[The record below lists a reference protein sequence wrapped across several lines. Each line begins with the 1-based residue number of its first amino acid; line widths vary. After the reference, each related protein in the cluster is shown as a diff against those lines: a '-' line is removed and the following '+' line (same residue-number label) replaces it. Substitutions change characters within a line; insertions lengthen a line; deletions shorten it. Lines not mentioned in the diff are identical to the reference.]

1 MGFGLAARFIAIGA
15 SVLLALWVA
24 LIALFYWTNNLSDTA
39 TRLPAEQLK
48 AIVDLIDATAPA
60 QRPLVLSALQSSM
73 LAVSLLPGPALPA
86 DINEMRDES
95 GFASYHALLGARLL
109 SIRLLDVP
117 ETITRPRLL
126 QRTARPLSF
135 QVALTDGH
143 VLLAEARTPFIV
155 TFYGLPA
162 GMGAGLVGTLFAAIA
177 FFLLHR
183 EIQPLTRLAAAVD
196 AIDPSGD
203 PVPLPAIRA
212 TTPEIRALMRAFE
225 RLQSRLRIMTR
236 SRMALIGGIQHDV
249 RSFATR
255 LRLRLERLPDA
266 AERERA
272 TADITDMIDL
282 LDNALL
288 TSRAGVGALE
298 EEMLDLAEFLRG
310 EVADFRRAGQPVVL
324 EPFASGRE
332 AWMIGDRLALRRV
345 IGNIVDNALKYGRSA
360 HVSLMVDSRTLHVLI
375 ADEGP
380 GFSVRDGELLLEPFV
395 RAEPSRA
402 RATGGAGL
410 GLAVARTL
418 IEAQG
423 GSIRLGNGQQ
433 GGLVELV
440 LPRFTST

>member
-73 LAVSLLPGPALPA
+73 LAVSLLPGPARPA

-95 GFASYHALLGARLL
+95 GFASYHVLLGARLL
-109 SIRLLDVP
+109 SIRLFDVP

-135 QVALTDGH
+135 QVALTDGQ

-196 AIDPSGD
+196 AIDPAGD

-298 EEMLDLAEFLRG
+298 EEMLGLAELLRG
-310 EVADFRRAGQPVVL
+310 EVADFRRACQPVVL
-324 EPFASGRE
+324 EPFALDRE

-360 HVSLMVDSRTLHVLI
+360 RVSLMVDSRTLHVLI
-375 ADEGP
+375 ADEG
-380 GFSVRDGELLLEPFV
+380 
-395 RAEPSRA
+395 RAFRYGMANCCWSPSYVPSPLAPA
-402 RATGGAGL
+402 RP
-410 GLAVARTL
+410 VARGW
-418 IEAQG
+418 A
-423 GSIRLGNGQQ
+423 
-433 GGLVELV
+433 
-440 LPRFTST
+440 LPLPAR

>member
-24 LIALFYWTNNLSDTA
+24 MIALFYWTNNLSNTS

-48 AIVDLIDATAPA
+48 AIVELIDATTPE
-60 QRPLVLSALQSSM
+60 QRPLVLEALQSSM
-73 LAVSLLPGPALPA
+73 LAVSLMQSSTPSPVTV
-86 DINEMRDES
+86 EMRDEA
-95 GFASYHALLGARLL
+95 GFAAYRSLLGARLL
-109 SIRLLDVP
+109 SIRLMEVP
-117 ETITRPRLL
+117 ERITRPRLL

-135 QVALTDGH
+135 QVRLADGQ
-143 VLLAEARTPFIV
+143 VLVAEARTPFIV

-162 GMGAGLVGTLFAAIA
+162 GMGAGLVGTLFAAVA

-183 EIQPLTRLAAAVD
+183 EIRPLTRLAAAVD
-196 AIDPSGD
+196 AIDPSGE

-212 TTPEIRALMRAFE
+212 TTPEIRALMRAFD

-236 SRMALIGGIQHDV
+236 TRMALIGGIQHDV

-272 TADITDMIDL
+272 TADITDMINL

-298 EEMLDLAEFLRG
+298 EEMLDLTEVLG
-310 EVADFRRAGQPVVL
+310 NEVADFRRAGQPVVL
-324 EPFASGRE
+324 EPVPDHTE
-332 AWMIGDRLALRRV
+332 AWVIGDRLALRRV
-345 IGNIVDNALKYGRSA
+345 IANIIDNAVKYGSKAR
-360 HVSLMVDSRTLHVLI
+360 VSLKVDHHTLHVLI
-375 ADEGP
+375 ADDGP
-380 GFSVRDGELLLEPFV
+380 GFSAQDAELLLEPFV

-402 RATGGAGL
+402 RTTGGAGL
-410 GLAVARTL
+410 GLAVVRTL

-423 GSIRLGNGQQ
+423 GTIQLGNGPQ
-433 GGLVELV
+433 GALVELIF
-440 LPRFTST
+440 PRFRPT

>member
-1 MGFGLAARFIAIGA
+1 MGFGLATRFIAIGA
-15 SVLLALWVA
+15 SVLLALWVTM
-24 LIALFYWTNNLSDTA
+24 IALFYWANNLSDTA

-48 AIVDLIDATAPA
+48 AIVELVDATAPE
-60 QRPLVLSALQSSM
+60 QRPRVLEALQSSM
-73 LAVSLLPGPALPA
+73 LVVSLMPSPTPST
-86 DINEMRDES
+86 DTVEMRDE
-95 GFASYHALLGARLL
+95 ASFTAYRALLGTRLL
-109 SIRLLDVP
+109 SIRLMDVP
-117 ETITRPRLL
+117 GSITRPRLL

-135 QVALTDGH
+135 QVQLADGQ

-162 GMGAGLVGTLFAAIA
+162 GMGAGLVGTLFAAVA

-183 EIQPLTRLAAAVD
+183 EIRPLTRLAAAVD
-196 AIDPSGD
+196 AIDPSGE

-212 TTPEIRALMRAFE
+212 TTPEIRALMRAFD

-236 SRMALIGGIQHDV
+236 TRMALIGGIQHDV

-272 TADITDMIDL
+272 TADITDMIEL

-298 EEMLDLAEFLRG
+298 EEMLDLSEFLG
-310 EVADFRRAGQPVVL
+310 TEVADFRRAGQPVVL
-324 EPFASGRE
+324 EPVPDHME
-332 AWMIGDRLALRRV
+332 AWVIGDRLALRRV
-345 IGNIVDNALKYGRSA
+345 IANIIDNAVKYGSKARL
-360 HVSLMVDSRTLHVLI
+360 SLKVDHHTIHVLI
-375 ADEGP
+375 TDEGP
-380 GFSVRDGELLLEPFV
+380 GFSAQDAELLLEPFV

-402 RATGGAGL
+402 RTTGGAGL
-410 GLAVARTL
+410 GLAVVRTL

-423 GSIRLGNGQQ
+423 GTIQLGNGPQ
-433 GGLVELV
+433 GGLVELIF
-440 LPRFTST
+440 PRFRPT

>member
-1 MGFGLAARFIAIGA
+1 MGFGLAARVTAIGA

-24 LIALFYWTNNLSDTA
+24 MIALFYWTNDLSHTA

-48 AIVDLIDATAPA
+48 AIVTLIDATAPA
-60 QRPLVLSALQSSM
+60 QRPLALDALQSSM
-73 LAVSLLPGPALPA
+73 LSLSLLAAPAPPA
-86 DINEMRDES
+86 GAAEMRDES
-95 GFASYHALLGARLL
+95 GFATYRELLGARLL
-109 SIRLLDVP
+109 SIRLLEVP
-117 ETITRPRLL
+117 ETITRPRLF
-126 QRTARPLSF
+126 QRAARPLSF
-135 QVALTDGH
+135 QVTLADGQ

-196 AIDPSGD
+196 AIDPSGE
-203 PVPLPAIRA
+203 PVPLPTIRA

-225 RLQSRLRIMTR
+225 RLQSRLRVMTR

-255 LRLRLERLPDA
+255 LRLRLEQLPDA

-324 EPFASGRE
+324 EPFTPDGE

-345 IGNIVDNALKYGRSA
+345 IGNIVDNAVKYGRSA
-360 HVSLMVDSRTLHVLI
+360 RVSLMVDSRTLHVLI

-395 RAEPSRA
+395 RAEPPRA

-423 GSIRLGNGQQ
+423 GSVRLGNGQQ